1 MGLGKTYSADYLIDS
16 NGNTGV
22 SGQVLISTATGIDWA
37 DGSAITGGPFLP
49 LAGGTLTGNLTISN
63 ASPALNLTDTDNAS
77 NISFSSV
84 GGALIVNSSSD
95 QVYQIAG
102 AEKMRINSS
111 GNVGIGHSVLHQKFT
126 VNGNIDIRGGDSSL
140 LTFNNGDGGISV
152 HYNNADSLDGRDIAF
167 KTYKEGV
174 GNTEKMRI
182 TRDGNVGIG
191 TAGPSQKLTVVG
203 NTYVSSGLLLLDN
216 NQDIRWGDAG
226 ERITGHN
233 TNGLVF
239 TTNNFET
246 MRINSQ
252 GKVGIGTTDPGSL
265 LQVGGL
271 DDGSNYDITLGW
283 NAVDSEAVGTK
294 RSAITFKTGQTSV
307 NTGDIYKW
315 DIAMLAAPATVTN
328 EEFGSDLAFL
338 RSTRGSTATDATTMI
353 LTRTGNVGIGTGVP
367 AGSLDVYGTTGS
379 KVRIALFTDQNT
391 DDPTLKMFYGKQT
404 RPGYSFISDNTTGLF
419 SSASGG
425 FLGFSVSQSER
436 MRITSGG
443 NVGIGTTSP
452 DSKLEVDMNDTSG
465 NRLGFIGDGS
475 TTGSALWTNWTT
487 GASYL
492 DFRLGGITDAHT
504 KMRITHT
511 GNVGIGTTAPSE
523 MLEIKPGSGGD
534 SKINMLD
541 SAGAQKALIGY
552 DNGNGGLINLYNQ
565 AGTRNVVVR
574 GYGNSY
580 FNGGNFGIGTTAPDA
595 PLHILKAAGGANI
608 VAGLKLDPD
617 DATANSGISID
628 FNASTTNT
636 GASLVG
642 SRIVGAREGG
652 NASGFLALYTSPD
665 ASGSVPLERMRITSG
680 GNVGI
685 GCTPDQKL
693 HVKGTIETQATN
705 STNGWQLYTYTDNTF
720 RINYN
725 GVGSDELIIDSSG
738 NVGIGVVPKTGGSAW
753 QHIQFGGTGNIIGR
767 ISDSTV
773 DAMFANNYYINSSNT
788 DTHIVTG
795 AATRMF
801 LNDGEIRF
809 DTAPSAAADAVAAF
823 TNRLF
828 IANTGNV
835 GIGTTDP
842 AAKLDVVVS
851 NVSVTP
857 NTDSSAVF
865 RKNGHNY
872 ISILS
877 GDTNEGG
884 VIFGNSADAADG
896 YIAYKHGTGAADQ
909 AFVFGT
915 ANGERMRITKGGN
928 VGIGAT
934 SPNAKLDVVGNTRL
948 GSGTLHVSTDQT
960 FGTGFTYSFRDAVG
974 ILNPNGTSAAS
985 ATAVMSIGGMSN
997 GYSLVTTGNVGVG
1010 TTSPT
1015 HKLHVNGDMRL
1026 TGALRDSNNAKGSAG
1041 QVLSSTGSAT
1051 DWIPLPAT
1059 PTIYTPKVYNLNNS
1073 TNINSQGQKLVPDFG
1088 TLEIEGNT
1096 TVQQVS
1102 GSDTDFQVTDE
1113 NTGIYEVTY
1122 AVFYKNTGNQRTPL
1136 GTYLTLNGTA
1146 VNGSLMVNYVRSN
1159 VAGGGNFSSCTN
1171 TFYVNVT
1178 DASHPMALCV
1188 RRADSSTAPSGISM
1202 VEPAGMAVKSTISFR
1217 RIS

>member
-226 ERITGHN
+226 ERITGNN

-294 RSAITFKTGQTSV
+294 RSAITFKTAQTSV
-307 NTGDIYKW
+307 NTEDIYKW
-315 DIAMLAAPATVTN
+315 DIAMLAAPATVTG

-353 LTRTGNVGIGTGVP
+353 LTRTGNVGIGATSPSSKLQVSGDAYVTEQFGQGV
-367 AGSLDVYGTTGS
+367 AIANKIAAYGGEF
-379 KVRIALFTDQNT
+379 R
-391 DDPTLKMFYGKQT
+391 
-404 RPGYSFISDNTTGLF
+404 
-419 SSASGG
+419 ASGASAQIFFGRSGSSVGSGAIGADSTYVFRVWTTPG
-425 FLGFSVSQSER
+425 FGNPFVIKQD
-436 MRITSGG
+436 G
-443 NVGIGTTSP
+443 NVGIGTTS
-452 DSKLEVDMNDTSG
+452 
-465 NRLGFIGDGS
+465 
-475 TTGSALWTNWTT
+475 
-487 GASYL
+487 
-492 DFRLGGITDAHT
+492 
-504 KMRITHT
+504 
-511 GNVGIGTTAPSE
+511 PSE

-580 FNGGNFGIGTTAPDA
+580 FNGGNFGIGT
-595 PLHILKAAGGANI
+595 
-608 VAGLKLDPD
+608 V
-617 DATANSGISID
+617 S
-628 FNASTTNT
+628 
-636 GASLVG
+636 
-642 SRIVGAREGG
+642 
-652 NASGFLALYTSPD
+652 
-665 ASGSVPLERMRITSG
+665 
-680 GNVGI
+680 
-685 GCTPDQKL
+685 
-693 HVKGTIETQATN
+693 
-705 STNGWQLYTYTDNTF
+705 
-720 RINYN
+720 
-725 GVGSDELIIDSSG
+725 
-738 NVGIGVVPKTGGSAW
+738 
-753 QHIQFGGTGNIIGR
+753 
-767 ISDSTV
+767 
-773 DAMFANNYYINSSNT
+773 
-788 DTHIVTG
+788 
-795 AATRMF
+795 
-801 LNDGEIRF
+801 
-809 DTAPSAAADAVAAF
+809 
-823 TNRLF
+823 
-828 IANTGNV
+828 
-835 GIGTTDP
+835 P
-842 AAKLDVVVS
+842 AAKLDVVAS

-877 GDTNEGG
+877 GGTNEGG

-896 YIAYKHGTGAADQ
+896 WIAYKHGTGAADQ
-909 AFVFGT
+909 AFAFGT

-928 VGIGAT
+928 VGIGTTA
-934 SPNAKLDVVGNTRL
+934 PGAKLDINGIPWVNPADGTHSGWNFRQGGVFKGWVGYVDSNDVVNL
-948 GSGTLHVSTDQT
+948 SMDGSVTNGINVNASHN
-960 FGTGFTYSFRDAVG
+960 VG
-974 ILNPNGTSAAS
+974 IGTA
-985 ATAVMSIGGMSN
+985 
-997 GYSLVTTGNVGVG
+997 
-1010 TTSPT
+1010 SPT

-1159 VAGGGNFSSCTN
+1159 VTGGGNWSSCTN

>member
-49 LAGGTLTGNLTISN
+49 LAGGTITGNVRFNDTFKAEFGSSADLQINHDATDSLINNATGHLTIRNGANDKNIFLQADNGSGGNTSYLTLNGANTHAYFSN
-63 ASPALNLTDTDNAS
+63 P
-77 NISFSSV
+77 
-84 GGALIVNSSSD
+84 
-95 QVYQIAG
+95 
-102 AEKMRINSS
+102 
-111 GNVGIGHSVLHQKFT
+111 GNVGIGTTDPQRPFH
-126 VNGNIDIRGGDSSL
+126 VNGGALNFVAEFQSTDDKASILIQDDDTLNYIHSQDGYLSLGGQNALNSGNLNIKSS
-140 LTFNNGDGGISV
+140 
-152 HYNNADSLDGRDIAF
+152 
-167 KTYKEGV
+167 
-174 GNTEKMRI
+174 
-182 TRDGNVGIG
+182 DGNVGIG
-191 TAGPSQKLTVVG
+191 TTSPAQKLH
-203 NTYVSSGLLLLDN
+203 VSGGHILLDN
-216 NQDIRWGDAG
+216 NKEIRQKDSGGTERTVFELDSSNDLNIGGSYAG
-226 ERITGHN
+226 ALRFIGGGSYAE
-233 TNGLVF
+233 V
-239 TTNNFET
+239 
-246 MRINSQ
+246 MRIHDN
-252 GKVGIGTTDPGSL
+252 GNVGIGTTSPGSL

-315 DIAMLAAPATVTN
+315 DIAMLAAPATVTG

-353 LTRTGNVGIGTGVP
+353 LTR
-367 AGSLDVYGTTGS
+367 
-379 KVRIALFTDQNT
+379 
-391 DDPTLKMFYGKQT
+391 
-404 RPGYSFISDNTTGLF
+404 
-419 SSASGG
+419 
-425 FLGFSVSQSER
+425 
-436 MRITSGG
+436 
-443 NVGIGTTSP
+443 
-452 DSKLEVDMNDTSG
+452 
-465 NRLGFIGDGS
+465 
-475 TTGSALWTNWTT
+475 
-487 GASYL
+487 
-492 DFRLGGITDAHT
+492 
-504 KMRITHT
+504 T

-580 FNGGNFGIGTTAPDA
+580 FNGGNFGIGTTAPDS
-595 PLHILKAAGGANI
+595 
-608 VAGLKLDPD
+608 KLSV
-617 DATANSGISID
+617 T
-628 FNASTTNT
+628 STTLNSEDILYLKS
-636 GASLVG
+636 GADNVNDYLGIAWELGV
-642 SRIVGAREGG
+642 GG
-652 NASGFLALYTSPD
+652 NGPHSAIRSFAGPSGSDARLGFLTTTDGGTTLTE
-665 ASGSVPLERMRITSG
+665 GLSVAHN

-685 GCTPDQKL
+685 GTTSPDAPLTVHSSTDPEIRFGYSSTQDHRIQWDSSKVFIHADPENANANSAIALAVDGGTKL
-693 HVKGTIETQATN
+693 YIP
-705 STNGWQLYTYTDNTF
+705 D
-720 RINYN
+720 
-725 GVGSDELIIDSSG
+725 SG
-738 NVGIGVVPKTGGSAW
+738 NVGIGTTSP
-753 QHIQFGGTGNIIGR
+753 INFGTGSHLI
-767 ISDSTV
+767 TV
-773 DAMFANNYYINSSNT
+773 QAASGGGYGGLLAKT
-788 DTHIVTG
+788 DNVTG
-795 AATRMF
+795 QIWANEGGDNVYIGTRTEHPLILTTHNLEKVRIATSGNVGIGATNPTEK
-801 LNDGEIRF
+801 LVVNGNIETASNDGKIGF
-809 DTAPSAAADAVAAF
+809 NVGDAH
-823 TNRLF
+823 TNGPHYGLGKLSGATPVNLSGYYGLSFYTNGAERVRVSS
-828 IANTGNV
+828 TGNV
-835 GIGTTDP
+835 GIGTTSPTSALTIKGTSPYIRLERAGVTTWEIRQNYP
-842 AAKLDVVVS
+842 ATEYGFQIVNVTAGTIPFFVGAS
-851 NVSVTP
+851 N
-857 NTDSSAVF
+857 
-865 RKNGHNY
+865 
-872 ISILS
+872 
-877 GDTNEGG
+877 
-884 VIFGNSADAADG
+884 
-896 YIAYKHGTGAADQ
+896 
-909 AFVFGT
+909 
-915 ANGERMRITKGGN
+915 N
-928 VGIGAT
+928 VGI
-934 SPNAKLDVVGNTRL
+934 
-948 GSGTLHVSTDQT
+948 
-960 FGTGFTYSFRDAVG
+960 
-974 ILNPNGTSAAS
+974 
-985 ATAVMSIGGMSN
+985 
-997 GYSLVTTGNVGVG
+997 G

-1096 TVQQVS
+1096 TIQQVS

-1159 VAGGGNFSSCTN
+1159 VTGGGNWSSCTN

-1188 RRADSSTAPSGISM
+1188 RRADSSTAPSGFSM